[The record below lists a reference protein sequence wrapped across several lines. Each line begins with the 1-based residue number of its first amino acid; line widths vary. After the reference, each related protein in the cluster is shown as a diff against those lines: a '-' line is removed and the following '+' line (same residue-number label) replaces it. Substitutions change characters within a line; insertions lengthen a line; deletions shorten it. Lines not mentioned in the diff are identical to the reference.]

1 MIPLRSYLPAVA
13 LLAVLAPSEVWPQCQ
28 TASASGTPTLNTAF
42 AAQTG
47 TFTVQ
52 ADVTPG
58 AAAMDG
64 GVGLSRNAQT
74 FWSSAAAVVLFHPSG
89 LIQARDASTYGAA
102 TNVPYTPGTSYR
114 IRIVTNV
121 PAHTYTAYVRPAGGS
136 EVLLAQNYRFRPGQ
150 DTLTSVN
157 NWMVRAETGSVQSC
171 NFALVVPDTQPPTV
185 SVTTPAAGAVLSG
198 TVTLQASASDNV
210 GVAGVQFLVDG
221 SARGAE
227 DTTSPYALS
236 LDTTSLASGAHT
248 VSARARDAAGNVT
261 TSAAVGV
268 TVSNPAPD
276 TQPPAVSVTA
286 PAAGA
291 VLSGTVTLQANA
303 ADNVGL
309 AGVQFLV
316 DGGALGGEDT
326 AAPYAA
332 SLDTTTLA
340 AGAHAIAAR
349 ARDAAGNVATSAT
362 VGVTVSNST
371 GSTGSIVLKLT
382 ADGGA
387 ASSTVVS
394 LGVPFAPGV
403 LTNPSLL
410 VVRDASGAEVPAHSA
425 SLATWPQD
433 GSQRAVLVA
442 FRATLAAG
450 QTASWRVDY
459 GTARSLQAGV
469 LAPNPDGPVSAQLP
483 ADWYSASRVIGYQV
497 ASARNTRFAAW
508 ETKSESA
515 LANMSPPWTSYGT
528 NCSSTSQDRTYYDS
542 PHAFFQRY
550 VHRATASAY
559 RRARQ
564 ESTWYRANQLRWFSN
579 HTVAIYTCTTTWNP
593 NTALPWATLR
603 RMLAQGMLD
612 DYLLTGDPLAR
623 EALVGI
629 GEAYRQNLP
638 ALTAG
643 GANSTVRTTERNMAW
658 PMMGLASY
666 YAVQPTTQIR
676 TALDQLITITAAW
689 QAAGTSGAFEHDIVR
704 PDPSEC
710 GDGPRGASPFMTSLL
725 VDGLMD
731 TWFLT
736 GDSRIPGVVTRTAEW
751 YRDDA
756 RTSDGESFQYLWG
769 CNDVDYVSDSSY
781 ADLNILISH
790 VFGAAYHV
798 SGDLAWLDFGDAMAQ
813 HGVDAYFGG
822 RPKQWTQSSRTF
834 MKYVGYRAQ
843 GRTP

>member
-1 MIPLRSYLPAVA
+1 MRAPSIRSS
-13 LLAVLAPSEVWPQCQ
+13 LAVLILGAVSLPSEAWSQCQ

-42 AAQTG
+42 ASQTG

-58 AAAMDG
+58 AATMDG
-64 GVGLSRNAQT
+64 GVGLSRGSQG
-74 FWSSAAAVVLFHPSG
+74 FWSGAAAVVLFHPSG
-89 LIQARDASTYGAA
+89 LIRARDASTYGAA

-114 IRIVTNV
+114 VRIVTNV

-150 DTLTSVN
+150 DTLTSLN
-157 NWMVRAETGSVQSC
+157 NWMVRAEIGSVQSC
-171 NFALVVPDTQPPTV
+171 NFGLVVPDTQAPSV
-185 SVTTPAAGAVLSG
+185 SVTSPTAGAVLSG
-198 TVTLQASASDNV
+198 TVTLQASASDNI
-210 GVAGVQFLVDG
+210 GVAGVQFLLDG
-221 SARGAE
+221 TAFGAE
-227 DTTSPYALS
+227 DTTAPYALS
-236 LDTTSLASGAHT
+236 LDTTTLAAGAHT
-248 VSARARDAAGNVT
+248 VSARARDAAANVT
-261 TSAAVGV
+261 TSGSVGV
-268 TVSNPAPD
+268 TVN
-276 TQPPAVSVTA
+276 
-286 PAAGA
+286 
-291 VLSGTVTLQANA
+291 
-303 ADNVGL
+303 
-309 AGVQFLV
+309 
-316 DGGALGGEDT
+316 
-326 AAPYAA
+326 
-332 SLDTTTLA
+332 
-340 AGAHAIAAR
+340 
-349 ARDAAGNVATSAT
+349 
-362 VGVTVSNST
+362 NST
-371 GSTGSIVLKLT
+371 GGETGSAVLKLT

-387 ASSTVVS
+387 GSSAIVS

-410 VVRDASGAEVPAHSA
+410 VVRDASGSEVPAYSS

-433 GSQRAVLVA
+433 GSQRSVLVA
-442 FRATLAAG
+442 FRATLGSG
-450 QTASWRVDY
+450 QTATWRVDY
-459 GTARSLQAGV
+459 GTARTLQAGV
-469 LAPNPDGPVSAQLP
+469 LAPNPDGPISAQLT

-497 ASARNTRFAAW
+497 ASARNTRFVAW
-508 ETKSESA
+508 ETRSESA
-515 LANMSPPWTSYGT
+515 LANMSPAWTSYGT
-528 NCSSTSQDRTYYDS
+528 SCGSTSQDRTYYDS

-550 VHRATASAY
+550 IHRGTASAY

-564 ESTWYRANQLRWFSN
+564 ESVWYRANQLRWFN
-579 HTVAIYTCTTTWNP
+579 NRTVAIYTCTTTWNP
-593 NTALPWATLR
+593 STALPWATLR

-612 DYLLTGDPLAR
+612 DYLLTGDPAAL
-623 EALVGI
+623 EALKGI

-643 GANSTVRTTERNMAW
+643 GATSTVRTTERNMAW

-666 YAVQPTTQIR
+666 YAVQPTATIR
-676 TALDQLITITAAW
+676 TALDSLVTNAVAW

-725 VDGLMD
+725 IDGLMD
-731 TWFLT
+731 TWLLT
-736 GDSRIPGVVTRTAEW
+736 GDSRIPGVVTRAAEW

-798 SGDLAWLDFGDAMAQ
+798 SGDLSWLAFGDEMAQ
-813 HGVDAYFGG
+813 HGVDNYYGG

-834 MKYVGYRAQ
+834 MKYIGYRAE
-843 GRTP
+843 GLTP

>member
-1 MIPLRSYLPAVA
+1 MRVRSFLPALILGAA
-13 LLAVLAPSEVWPQCQ
+13 LLPSEAWSQCQ
-28 TASASGTPTLNTAF
+28 TASASGTTTLNTAF
-42 AAQTG
+42 ASQTG

-52 ADVTPG
+52 ADLTPG

-64 GVGLSRNAQT
+64 GVGLSRGSQS
-74 FWSSAAAVVLFHPSG
+74 FFSGVAAVVLFHPSG
-89 LIQARDASTYGAA
+89 FIRARDASTYGAA
-102 TNVPYTPGTSYR
+102 TNVAYTPGTSYR

-150 DTLTSVN
+150 DTLTSLD
-157 NWMVRAETGSVQSC
+157 NWMVRAEIGSVQSC
-171 NFALVVPDTQPPTV
+171 NFALVVPDTQPPAA
-185 SVTTPAAGAVLSG
+185 SVTSPAAGAVLSG
-198 TVTLQASASDNV
+198 TVTLSASASDNV
-210 GVAGVQFLVDG
+210 GVAGVQFLLDG
-221 SARGAE
+221 AAQGAE
-227 DTTSPYALS
+227 DTTAPYALAFN
-236 LDTTSLASGAHT
+236 TTSIPNGAHT
-248 VSARARDAAGNVT
+248 VSARARDAAGNAT
-261 TSAAVGV
+261 TSAAVAV
-268 TVSNPAPD
+268 TVNNPVPD
-276 TQPPAVSVTA
+276 TQPPSVSVTS

-291 VLSGTVTLQANA
+291 VLSGTVTLSANA
-303 ADNVGL
+303 SDNVGV
-309 AGVQFLV
+309 AGVQFLL
-316 DGGALGGEDT
+316 DGGAFGAEDT
-326 AAPYAA
+326 AAPYAL
-332 SLDTTTLA
+332 SLDTTALA
-340 AGAHAIAAR
+340 AGAHTVSAR
-349 ARDAAGNVATSAT
+349 ARDAAGNLGNAAV

-371 GSTGSIVLKLT
+371 GSTGSATLRLT

-387 ASSTVVS
+387 GSAAVVS

-410 VVRDASGAEVPAHSA
+410 VVRDAGGNEVPAYSA

-433 GSQRAVLVA
+433 GSQRSVLVA
-442 FRATLAAG
+442 FRATLGSG
-450 QTASWRVDY
+450 QTATWRVDY
-459 GTARSLQAGV
+459 GAARSLQAGV
-469 LAPNPDGPVSAQLP
+469 LAPNPDGPISAQLT

-497 ASARNTRFAAW
+497 ASAKNTRFVAW
-508 ETKSESA
+508 ETRSESA
-515 LANMSPPWTSYGT
+515 LANMNPPWTNYGT

-550 VHRATASAY
+550 IHRGTASAY

-579 HTVAIYTCTTTWNP
+579 NTVAIYTCTTSWNP

-612 DYLLTGDPLAR
+612 DYLLTGDPAALA
-623 EALVGI
+623 ALKGI

-643 GANSTVRTTERNMAW
+643 GATSSVRTTERNMAW

-666 YAVQPTTQIR
+666 YAVQPTTTVR
-676 TALDQLITITAAW
+676 TALDQLVTITAAW

-725 VDGLMD
+725 IDGLMD
-731 TWFLT
+731 TWLLT
-736 GDSRIPGVVTRTAEW
+736 GDSRIPGVVTRAAEW

-756 RTSDGESFQYLWG
+756 RTSDGEAFQYLWG

-798 SGDLAWLDFGDAMAQ
+798 SGDLAWLAFGDEMAQ
-813 HGVDAYFGG
+813 HGVDNYYGG

-834 MKYVGYRAQ
+834 MKYIGYRSQ
-843 GRTP
+843 GLTP

>member
-1 MIPLRSYLPAVA
+1 MRVRSLLPVVVLGAA
-13 LLAVLAPSEVWPQCQ
+13 LLPSEAWSQCQ
-28 TASASGTPTLNTAF
+28 TASASGTPTHNTAF

-52 ADVTPG
+52 VDATPG

-64 GVGLSRNAQT
+64 GVGVSLGPQG
-74 FWSSAAAVVLFHPSG
+74 FWSGAAAVVLFHPSG
-89 LIQARDASTYGAA
+89 LIRARDVSTYGAA
-102 TNVPYTPGTSYR
+102 TSVPYTAGTSYR
-114 IRIVTNV
+114 VRMVVNV
-121 PAHTYTAYVRPAGGS
+121 PAHTYTVYVRPAGGS

-150 DTLTSVN
+150 DTMTSLN
-157 NWMVRAETGSVQSC
+157 NWIVRAETGSVQAC
-171 NFALVVPDTQPPTV
+171 GFALGVPDTQPP
-185 SVTTPAAGAVLSG
+185 S
-198 TVTLQASASDNV
+198 
-210 GVAGVQFLVDG
+210 
-221 SARGAE
+221 
-227 DTTSPYALS
+227 
-236 LDTTSLASGAHT
+236 
-248 VSARARDAAGNVT
+248 
-261 TSAAVGV
+261 
-268 TVSNPAPD
+268 
-276 TQPPAVSVTA
+276 VSVTA

-291 VLSGTVTLQANA
+291 VLSGTVTLSANA
-303 ADNVGL
+303 SDNVGV
-309 AGVQFLV
+309 AGVQFLL
-316 DGGALGGEDT
+316 DGATIGAEDV
-326 AAPYAA
+326 AAPYAL
-332 SLDTTTLA
+332 SLNTTSLA
-340 AGAHAIAAR
+340 AGAHTISARARDAAGNVTTSTAVAVTVNNADTQPPSVSVTAPAAGAVLSGTVTLSASASDNVGVAGVQFLLDGATIGAEDVAAPYALPLDTTPLAAGAHTVAAR
-349 ARDAAGNVATSAT
+349 ARDAAGNVTTST
-362 VGVTVSNST
+362 VVGVTVNNST
-371 GSTGSIVLKLT
+371 GQTGSVALKLT

-387 ASSTVVS
+387 ASSTIVS

-410 VVRDASGAEVPAHSA
+410 VVRDPSGNEVAAYSS

-433 GSQRAVLVA
+433 GSQRSVLVA
-442 FRATLAAG
+442 FRATLGSG
-450 QTASWRVDY
+450 QTATWRIDY
-459 GTARSLQAGV
+459 GAPRSLQAGV
-469 LAPNPDGPVSAQLP
+469 LAPNPDGPVAAQLT

-497 ASARNTRFAAW
+497 ASAKNTRFVAW

-515 LANMSPPWTSYGT
+515 LANMSPPWTNYGT

-542 PHAFFQRY
+542 PHAFFQRFI
-550 VHRATASAY
+550 HRATAPSY

-579 HTVAIYTCTTTWNP
+579 HTVAIYTCTTSWNP

-612 DYLLTGDPLAR
+612 DYLLTGDPLAL
-623 EALVGI
+623 EALKGI

-666 YAVQPTTQIR
+666 YAVQPTATVR
-676 TALDQLITITAAW
+676 TALDQLVTITTAW
-689 QAAGTSGAFEHDIVR
+689 QAAGTSGAFEHDIER

-725 VDGLMD
+725 IDGLMD

-736 GDSRIPGVVTRTAEW
+736 GDSRIPGVVVRAAEW

-798 SGDLAWLDFGDAMAQ
+798 SGDLGWLDFGDEMAQ
-813 HGVDAYFGG
+813 HGVDNYYGG

-834 MKYVGYRAQ
+834 MKYIGYRSQ

>member
-1 MIPLRSYLPAVA
+1 VTRFRPFLPAVVLVIVGA
-13 LLAVLAPSEVWPQCQ
+13 LLLPPEAWSQCQ
-28 TASASGTPTLNTAF
+28 TASASGTPTHNTTF

-64 GVGLSRNAQT
+64 GVGLSRNAQG
-74 FWSSAAAVVLFHPSG
+74 FFSGVAAVVLFHPSG
-89 LIQARDASTYGAA
+89 FIRARDASTYGAA

-114 IRIVTNV
+114 LRIVTNV
-121 PAHTYTAYVRPAGGS
+121 SAHTYTAYVRPAGGS

-150 DTLTSVN
+150 DTLTSLD
-157 NWMVRAETGSVQSC
+157 NWMVRAEIGSVQSC

-185 SVTTPAAGAVLSG
+185 SVTAPTAGAVLSG
-198 TVTLQASASDNV
+198 TVTLQAGASDNV
-210 GVAGVQFLVDG
+210 GVSGVQFLLDG
-221 SARGAE
+221 SALGAE
-227 DTTSPYALS
+227 DTTAPYALP
-236 LDTTSLASGAHT
+236 LDTTALAAGPHT
-248 VSARARDAAGNVT
+248 VSARARDA
-261 TSAAVGV
+261 S
-268 TVSNPAPD
+268 
-276 TQPPAVSVTA
+276 
-286 PAAGA
+286 
-291 VLSGTVTLQANA
+291 
-303 ADNVGL
+303 
-309 AGVQFLV
+309 
-316 DGGALGGEDT
+316 
-326 AAPYAA
+326 
-332 SLDTTTLA
+332 
-340 AGAHAIAAR
+340 
-349 ARDAAGNVATSAT
+349 GNVATAPT
-362 VGVTVSNST
+362 VGVTVNNST
-371 GSTGSIVLKLT
+371 GGQTGSAVLKLT

-387 ASSTVVS
+387 GSSTVVS

-403 LTNPSLL
+403 LTNPGLL
-410 VVRDASGAEVPAHSA
+410 VVRDAGGNEVPAHSA

-433 GSQRAVLVA
+433 GSQRSVLVA
-442 FRATLAAG
+442 FRATLGSG
-450 QTASWRVDY
+450 QTATWRIDY

-469 LAPNPDGPVSAQLP
+469 LAPNPDGPISAQLT
-483 ADWYSASRVIGYQV
+483 ADWYSASRVVAYQV
-497 ASARNTRFAAW
+497 ASAKNVRFAAW
-508 ETKSESA
+508 ETRSESA

-550 VHRATASAY
+550 IHRGTASAY

-564 ESTWYRANQLRWFSN
+564 ESTWYRANQLRWFN
-579 HTVAIYTCTTTWNP
+579 NNTVAIYTCTTTWNP

-612 DYLLTGDPLAR
+612 DYLLTGDPAALA
-623 EALVGI
+623 ALKGI

-643 GANSTVRTTERNMAW
+643 GASSTVRTTERNMAW

-666 YAVQPTTQIR
+666 YAVQPTASVR
-676 TALDQLITITAAW
+676 TALDQLVTSAVAW

-731 TWFLT
+731 AWFLT
-736 GDSRIPGVVTRTAEW
+736 GDSRIPGVVVRTAEW

-756 RTSDGESFQYLWG
+756 RTSDGEAFQYLWG

-781 ADLNILISH
+781 ADLNVLISH

-798 SGDLAWLDFGDAMAQ
+798 SGDLAWLEFGDEMAQ
-813 HGVDAYFGG
+813 HGVDAYYGG

-843 GRTP
+843 GLTP